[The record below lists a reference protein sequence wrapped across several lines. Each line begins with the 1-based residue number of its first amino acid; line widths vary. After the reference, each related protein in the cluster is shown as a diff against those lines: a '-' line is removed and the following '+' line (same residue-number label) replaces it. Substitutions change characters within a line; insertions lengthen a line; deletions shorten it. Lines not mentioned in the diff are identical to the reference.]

1 MAAVVWSVTFF
12 SKTSKR
18 FLINKITPVFIALE
32 DVKSDHVQDGSSKLA
47 NNNGNQNE
55 LKANDDVKAV
65 ETGMY
70 SLIERLF
77 SCVCH
82 KYSNLIFVEF
92 SNIT

>member
-18 FLINKITPVFIALE
+18 FLITPVFIALE

-55 LKANDDVKAV
+55 LKANKDVKAI
-65 ETGMY
+65 ETRIILLRDY
-70 SLIERLF
+70 
-77 SCVCH
+77 CPV
-82 KYSNLIFVEF
+82 
-92 SNIT
+92 